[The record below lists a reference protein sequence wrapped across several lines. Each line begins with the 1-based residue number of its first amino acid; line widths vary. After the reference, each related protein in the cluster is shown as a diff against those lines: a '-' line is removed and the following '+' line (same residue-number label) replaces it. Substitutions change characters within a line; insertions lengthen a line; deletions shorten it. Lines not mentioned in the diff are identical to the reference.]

1 MLMQVVD
8 VERRPLSVRD
18 DAGMGGYDPLSI
30 RDNVGVGVVV
40 VHGRLLETT

>member
-1 MLMQVVD
+1 MLTQVVD

-30 RDNVGVGVVV
+30 RDDVGVGVVV

>member
-8 VERRPLSVRD
+8 VERCPSSVRD
-18 DAGMGGYDPLSI
+18 DAGMGGYDPSSV

-40 VHGRLLETT
+40 VHSRPLETT

>member
-1 MLMQVVD
+1 MVVTVVD

-18 DAGMGGYDPLSI
+18 DAGMGGYDPSSV
-30 RDNVGVGVVV
+30 RDDVGVGVVV